1 MLEALDIIVWFLGI
15 VDIPRDRWSDN
26 DSQELRRARKF
37 VQEHRKVNREGEG
50 QERSRALAGNI
61 TEQSDPPEVEGG
73 VRTQGLP
80 VQARAEGPGRP
91 STH

>member
-37 VQEHRKVNREGEG
+37 VQEQRKVNREGEG
-50 QERSRALAGNI
+50 QERSRTAAGN
-61 TEQSDPPEVEGG
+61 TAKRPNPPEAEGR

-80 VQARAEGPGRP
+80 FQARAEGIGKPPAR
-91 STH
+91 